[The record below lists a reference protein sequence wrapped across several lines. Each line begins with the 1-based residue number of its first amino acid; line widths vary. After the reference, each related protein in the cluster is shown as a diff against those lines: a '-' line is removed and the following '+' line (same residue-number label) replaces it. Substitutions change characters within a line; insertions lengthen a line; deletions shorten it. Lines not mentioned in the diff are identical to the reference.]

1 MRRPAGLAF
10 RGAAGYPG
18 VMAVVSGPVEIE
30 FAKGRASLDKAAKE
44 AAGKAAALL
53 SFYPLCSAVLTAG
66 AAPGEKSPA
75 RLADRRAAAV
85 TRWLTGPGGASP
97 EQLMVVVER
106 SDRPEVSILVID
118 RPVPG
123 L

>member
-1 MRRPAGLAF
+1 MG
-10 RGAAGYPG
+10 
-18 VMAVVSGPVEIE
+18 VVSGPVEVE
-30 FAKGRASLDKAAKE
+30 FAKGKASLDRAAKE

-53 SFYPLCSAVLTAG
+53 AAYPLYSAVLTAG

-97 EQLMVVVER
+97 EQLMVVVKR
-106 SDRPEVSILVID
+106 SDRPEVSLLVVE
-118 RPVPG
+118 RPVPA